1 MVRRGAALVLTLLV
15 CTGVLLQTST
25 AMQAPSAA
33 PKFEVVSIK
42 PFVRTGTPIMFPNGW
57 TPFLPGGKFVTPVTT
72 LRQLIGSAYSIPH
85 TDLQIDGLPPWE
97 RTDLF
102 SVEATPGDAL
112 TDVPREQQR
121 AQVLLML
128 QSMLADYFRLKIHV
142 EERPADI
149 YELRLTGREPK
160 GMKAAAEGVAKPG
173 LEPGLNAAMGDNNG
187 RMIGNGTAMKGI
199 ANGLTVFF
207 GRPVID
213 KTGVSGYYDFDIH
226 WVNDSPAPSSGLGQV
241 GLSLLITNLRD
252 QLGLRL
258 VSARG
263 PQKFWVVDHVEKPDR
278 N

>member
-85 TDLQIDGLPPWE
+85 ADLQIDGLPPWE

-112 TDVPREQQR
+112 TDVPR
-121 AQVLLML
+121 
-128 QSMLADYFRLKIHV
+128 D
-142 EERPADI
+142 
-149 YELRLTGREPK
+149 
-160 GMKAAAEGVAKPG
+160 
-173 LEPGLNAAMGDNNG
+173 
-187 RMIGNGTAMKGI
+187 
-199 ANGLTVFF
+199 
-207 GRPVID
+207 
-213 KTGVSGYYDFDIH
+213 
-226 WVNDSPAPSSGLGQV
+226 
-241 GLSLLITNLRD
+241 
-252 QLGLRL
+252 
-258 VSARG
+258 
-263 PQKFWVVDHVEKPDR
+263 
-278 N
+278 